1 MKARVLHLLLWL
13 PLCLPGQSMNLGK
26 GSEITVRIPEGAFV
40 LENPKSAY
48 SALLAEVVAIPDN
61 VLVNGNPRWRSA
73 GFPSARPMKVSGWKV
88 DKKKEALEVTLD
100 QRKGPDL
107 KVRMSLEDTT
117 RVFGALFGPASDSAS
132 AHKAARESLTD
143 ELFGDP
149 ILSAVPQE
157 EREGVLQVLE
167 EYLGSAPLMVDSL
180 RGRRW
185 FVVPLGEGTYTF
197 NTNQTNEAERY
208 AGVINEVAFPAI
220 QRLGRTMRATPDSVG
235 FVVEV
240 VAKSK
245 DMAGRYA
252 WLNSTKKE
260 AIRFFVSAKDAREF
274 ADAEITSQ
282 DLADRSTIMRGDV
295 RIKIDLTK

>member
-1 MKARVLHLLLWL
+1 MKARSLLLL
-13 PLCLPGQSMNLGK
+13 LLFPICLPAQSMGLGK
-26 GSEITVRIPEGAFV
+26 GAEIAFRIPEGAFV

-48 SALLAEVVAIPDN
+48 SAILAEVVAIPDN
-61 VLVNGNPRWRSA
+61 VVVNGNPRWRSA
-73 GFPSARPMKVSGWKV
+73 GFPSVRPMKISGWKV
-88 DKKKEALEVTLD
+88 DKKKETLEVTLD

-117 RVFGALFGPASDSAS
+117 RVFGAIFGPASDSA
-132 AHKAARESLTD
+132 AVYAAARESLSN

-149 ILSAVPQE
+149 ILGAVPQE
-157 EREGVLQVLE
+157 DRESLLQVLG
-167 EYLGSAPLMVDSL
+167 EYLGSGPLAVDSL

-185 FVVPLGEGTYTF
+185 LVVPLGEGTYTF

-220 QRLGRTMRATPDSVG
+220 QRLGRTMRSTADSVG

-245 DMAGRYA
+245 DMAGQYA
-252 WLNSTKKE
+252 WLNTTKKE
-260 AIRFFVSAKDAREF
+260 AVRFFVSAKDAREF

-282 DLADRSTIMRGDV
+282 ELADRSTIMRGSV